1 MSSSPSSSAPNPT
14 IRSRTLLFISYRDSR
29 AGASRSRRARIIT
42 NYDDAQ
48 DDGDDEHD
56 DAGDGER
63 DDRVLQ
69 RGGLFGYVVAGLD
82 DEAKLPQTAKNN
94 FVKTSANL

>member
-1 MSSSPSSSAPNPT
+1 M
-14 IRSRTLLFISYRDSR
+14 FI
-29 AGASRSRRARIIT
+29 GG
-42 NYDDAQ
+42 

-56 DAGDGER
+56 DAGDGAR

>member
-1 MSSSPSSSAPNPT
+1 MSAARAT
-14 IRSRTLLFISYRDSR
+14 FLIVRT
-29 AGASRSRRARIIT
+29 GHV
-42 NYDDAQ
+42 Q
-48 DDGDDEHD
+48 WGDDGDDEHD